1 MQRKAKKNAQG
12 AGTIRKRSDGRWE
25 ARFTVG
31 FNPTTGKQVQKSIY
45 GKTQKEV
52 RERLTEVTMEVD
64 TGTYVE
70 PSKMTLEQWMGIWLD
85 EYMFD
90 KKRSTVKHYKAQV
103 KTNILPALGRY
114 PLSQLD
120 PHLIQTF
127 YNSLL
132 RGKGRTK
139 PLSPKSIRNIHGILS
154 KCLSTAV
161 KLEYIR
167 RNPAES
173 VTLPRVDRKEIKPL
187 TDGQVSKMVAQ
198 AGNDGFG
205 TLFKVVVFTGLR
217 LGEALGLTWDCV
229 DFQKNRLTINKQLQK
244 RPLADGGFTFAPLKN
259 DKVRVIAPAPFVLT
273 LLKQWKQKQ
282 AEDKLLSGSLWQGW
296 KTEKE
301 RQAAI
306 VFANELG
313 GHLHPQ
319 TVYNHFKKLAA
330 SVGAPQA
337 RVHDLRHTYAV
348 LSLQNGDDVKTVQGN
363 LGHATA
369 AFTLDVYGH
378 VSEHMKEASAQR
390 MQQYIENMG

>member
-1 MQRKAKKNAQG
+1 MPRKTRKNAQG

-25 ARFTVG
+25 ARFTTG
-31 FNPTTGKQVQKSIY
+31 FNPATGKQVQKSIY

-52 RERLTEVTMEVD
+52 REKLTEVTMEVD
-64 TGTYVE
+64 TGVYIE
-70 PSKMTLEQWMGIWLD
+70 PSKMTLEQWMRIWLD

-90 KKRSTVKHYKAQV
+90 KKWSTVKHYKAQV

-132 RGKGRTK
+132 RGKGRAK
-139 PLSPKSIRNIHGILS
+139 PLNPKTIRNIHGILS

-161 KLEYIR
+161 KLEYMR

-173 VTLPRVDRKEIKPL
+173 VTLPRVERREIKPL
-187 TDGQVSKMVAQ
+187 TDEQVSKMVAQ

-217 LGEALGLTWDCV
+217 LGEALGLTWDCI

-259 DKVRVIAPAPFVLT
+259 DKVRVIAPAPFVLG
-273 LLKQWKQKQ
+273 LLKQWNQKQ
-282 AEDKLLSGSLWQGW
+282 AEDRLAAGCLWQGW
-296 KTEKE
+296 KSDKE
-301 RQAAI
+301 RQNAI
-306 VFANELG
+306 VFTNELG

-319 TVYNHFKKLAA
+319 TVLVHFKKLAA

-348 LSLQNGDDVKTVQGN
+348 LSLQNGDDVKTVQEN

>member
-1 MQRKAKKNAQG
+1 IFSHLLSFGGIKSAFPKKNAQG

-64 TGTYVE
+64 TGTYAE

-90 KKRSTVKHYKAQV
+90 KKWSAVKHYKAQV
-103 KTNILPALGRY
+103 KINILPALGCY

-187 TDGQVSKMVAQ
+187 NDGQVSKMVAQ

-244 RPLADGGFTFAPLKN
+244 GRW
-259 DKVRVIAPAPFVLT
+259 RMSVLR
-273 LLKQWKQKQ
+273 LL
-282 AEDKLLSGSLWQGW
+282 
-296 KTEKE
+296 
-301 RQAAI
+301 R
-306 VFANELG
+306 
-313 GHLHPQ
+313 
-319 TVYNHFKKLAA
+319 
-330 SVGAPQA
+330 
-337 RVHDLRHTYAV
+337 
-348 LSLQNGDDVKTVQGN
+348 
-363 LGHATA
+363 
-369 AFTLDVYGH
+369 
-378 VSEHMKEASAQR
+378 
-390 MQQYIENMG
+390 